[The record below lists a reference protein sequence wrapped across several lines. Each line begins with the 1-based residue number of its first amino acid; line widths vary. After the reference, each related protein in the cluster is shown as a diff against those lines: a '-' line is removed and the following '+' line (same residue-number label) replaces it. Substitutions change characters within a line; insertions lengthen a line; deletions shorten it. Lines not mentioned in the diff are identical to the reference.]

1 MDPALASGSL
11 RGLHGSANEAL
22 LNVCGRAPQACKAAG
37 NGAHPRDYLNF
48 FAPCKREVVGPDEP
62 VPAQPCRPGSP
73 QVPLLPAPEPELGQN
88 SMADVCGSPFLRQTK
103 AFLVF

>member
-11 RGLHGSANEAL
+11 CGLHGSVNEAL

-62 VPAQPCRPGSP
+62 VPAQQCRPGSPQVPLLPTLHLIPYILYLNSP
-73 QVPLLPAPEPELGQN
+73 QVPLLPAPEPELG
-88 SMADVCGSPFLRQTK
+88 TI
-103 AFLVF
+103 